1 MASEA
6 RSESKRGSGRARSE
20 AKPSEAHQ
28 DWPSGV
34 HRAWRRLPCALLLC
48 LVAVACSGG
57 EGDQPARSDPMPAP
71 DFTLPDL
78 AGKPVRLADFRGKT
92 VVIDFWAT
100 WCPPCIFQV
109 PELNKFWTANQAAGD
124 VSVLGVAVDAEGASV
139 VAPWVKE
146 QGVQYPILIG
156 SEALAREFGA
166 LGFPTLVIVKPDGNI
181 DSLHVGLIEVSQ
193 LEQILASH
201 RVAGG

>member
-1 MASEA
+1 MAL
-6 RSESKRGSGRARSE
+6 
-20 AKPSEAHQ
+20 
-28 DWPSGV
+28 
-34 HRAWRRLPCALLLC
+34 RLLSAALLAC
-48 LVAVACSGG
+48 LATAACSPREG
-57 EGDQPARSDPMPAP
+57 EAPAQAAPSAAP

-78 AGKPVRLADFRGKT
+78 KGQPVHLSDFRGKT

-109 PELNKFWTANQAAGD
+109 PELNKFWTANQSAGD
-124 VSVLGVAVDAEGASV
+124 VTVLGVAVDAEGASV

-156 SEALAREFGA
+156 SEELAREFGA
-166 LGFPTLVIVKPDGNI
+166 MGFPTLVIVKPDGTI
-181 DSLHVGLIEVSQ
+181 ESLHVGLIEVAQ
-193 LEQILASH
+193 LEQILAGH

>member
-1 MASEA
+1 M
-6 RSESKRGSGRARSE
+6 
-20 AKPSEAHQ
+20 
-28 DWPSGV
+28 V
-34 HRAWRRLPCALLLC
+34 HPAWRRLPCALLLG
-48 LVAVACSGG
+48 LVVLACSGG
-57 EGDQPARSDPMPAP
+57 EGDQAAQSESVPAP

-156 SEALAREFGA
+156 SEALAKEFGA
-166 LGFPTLVIVKPDGNI
+166 LGFPTLVVVRPDGNI

>member
-1 MASEA
+1 MAA
-6 RSESKRGSGRARSE
+6 SGARSE
-20 AKPSEAHQ
+20 AEPSEVHRAGARSQAKPSE
-28 DWPSGV
+28 V
-34 HRAWRRLPCALLLC
+34 HRTWRRFGALGLC
-48 LVAVACSGG
+48 LVAVACSGRETG
-57 EGDQPARSDPMPAP
+57 ETPAQAESVVAP

-78 AGKPVRLADFRGKT
+78 KGQPVHLADFRGKT

-109 PELNKFWTANQAAGD
+109 PELNKFWTANQSAGD
-124 VSVLGVAVDAEGASV
+124 VTVLGVAVDAEGASV

-156 SEALAREFGA
+156 SEELAREFGA
-166 LGFPTLVIVKPDGNI
+166 MGFPTLVIVKPDGTI
-181 DSLHVGLIEVSQ
+181 DSLHVGLIEVAQ

-201 RVAGG
+201 RVAGS

>member
-1 MASEA
+1 MKKGENMAS
-6 RSESKRGSGRARSE
+6 RARNQS
-20 AKPSEAHQ
+20 KPSE
-28 DWPSGV
+28 V
-34 HRAWRRLPCALLLC
+34 HRTWRRLAIALLLC
-48 LVAVACSGG
+48 LAAAACSGRDG
-57 EGDQPARSDPMPAP
+57 VEQGAAASTAAP

-78 AGKPVRLADFRGKT
+78 SGQVVRLSDFRGKT

-109 PELNKFWTANQAAGD
+109 PELNKFWEANQGASD
-124 VSVLGVAVDAEGASV
+124 VSVIGVAVDAEGASV

-146 QGVQYPILIG
+146 QGVKYPILIG
-156 SEALAREFGA
+156 SEGLAREFGA

-181 DSLHVGLIEVSQ
+181 DSLHVGLIELAE
-193 LEQILASH
+193 LERILESH

>member
-1 MASEA
+1 MASEV
-6 RSESKRGSGRARSE
+6 RSE
-20 AKPSEAHQ
+20 AQAKRAARRSRAESRKTG
-28 DWPSGV
+28 PSGV
-34 HRAWRRLPCALLLC
+34 HKLACALLLC
-48 LVAVACSGG
+48 LITIACSGG
-57 EGDQPARSDPMPAP
+57 EGDPAAQTDPVAAP

-146 QGVQYPILIG
+146 QGVKYPILIG

-166 LGFPTLVIVKPDGNI
+166 MGFPTLVIVKPDGSI
-181 DSLHVGLIEVSQ
+181 DSLHVGLIELSQ